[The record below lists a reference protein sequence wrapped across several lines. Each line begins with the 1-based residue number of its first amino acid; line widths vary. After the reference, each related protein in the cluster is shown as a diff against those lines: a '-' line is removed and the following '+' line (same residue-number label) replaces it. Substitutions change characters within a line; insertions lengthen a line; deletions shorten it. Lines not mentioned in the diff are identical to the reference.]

1 MVVVE
6 DLAAQA
12 RLNRRIVAELL
23 RKARALREKAEKLEK
38 ESDRVAAAAA
48 RDLAEYLE
56 GAAADWR
63 TE

>member
-1 MVVVE
+1 MSVVE
-6 DLAAQA
+6 DLAARA

-23 RKARALREKAEKLEK
+23 RKAKLLREKAERLER

-48 RDLAEYLE
+48 LDLAEYLE
-56 GAAADWR
+56 GAAAEWR